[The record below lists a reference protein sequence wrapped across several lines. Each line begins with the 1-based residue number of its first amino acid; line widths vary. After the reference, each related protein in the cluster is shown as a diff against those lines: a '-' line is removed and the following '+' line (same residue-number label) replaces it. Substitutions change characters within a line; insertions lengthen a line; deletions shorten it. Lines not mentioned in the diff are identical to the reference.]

1 MHGAPTHFCS
11 RCGTRRSGRGTCG
24 RDGTALTAIVDSSL
38 LGTEVGNYV
47 IVQALGQGGMG
58 AVYRA
63 VQPAIG
69 AEVAIKVL
77 HAGSEAQ
84 SGMVQRFLL
93 EAQAVNRV
101 RHPGLIKILDTEYL
115 PDRRPYLVMELL
127 DGASLADAIGRISP
141 ALACHVVAEALDALQ
156 AVHEVGIVHR
166 DLKPPNVFLTRD
178 GRVVVLDFGIAK
190 LVATDGGEAITHS
203 TGLIG
208 TPEYMAPEQIRSRPL
223 DRRTDIYAMGILLY
237 ELITGKRPFAA
248 AATFELLVQHVE
260 RPPTSPRDYVPDL
273 APSITDTI
281 LRALE
286 KDADRRF
293 PTAAEMAA
301 PLRAASGTSSDSDVA
316 AFVASRVP
324 AVPRVLADGDGDG
337 EGEGRA
343 TLTIRGPS
351 GSARDAAPTTAYATT
366 EPQNVTVPASP
377 ARRARSAGTTRPD
390 RRARWPRL
398 VGAAAVAATIAIVA
412 VYFIMRDRPRAAAD
426 RPQGHDTTATAVI
439 APDAATDAGTPT
451 ATPPAAATGTLEV
464 KSRPPGATIVVDHA
478 PAGVTPAI
486 LTLAVGAH
494 LLHVEHRG
502 YLAFDEAVEV
512 RAGERATV
520 TVQLSE
526 DRRSITGRGNRHG
539 SATPVVTRH
548 GSASAGNA
556 AGVGNPADKGALTAP
571 VDAGVPGAM
580 PRDAGSGARRKR
592 DNPYE

>member
-1 MHGAPTHFCS
+1 MDGAPSHFCS
-11 RCGTRRSGRGTCG
+11 RCGTRRSGKGTCA
-24 RDGTALTAIVDSSL
+24 RDGTTLTAIVDSSL

-101 RHPGLIKILDTEYL
+101 RHPGLIKILDTGYL

-127 DGASLADAIGRISP
+127 DGASLADAIGQLAP

-156 AVHEVGIVHR
+156 AVHQVGIVHR

-190 LVATDGGEAITHS
+190 LVATDGGAAITHS

-273 APSITDTI
+273 APAITDTI

-286 KDADRRF
+286 KEADRRF
-293 PTAAEMAA
+293 QTAAEMAA
-301 PLRAASGTSSDSDVA
+301 PLRVASGASNEGDVA
-316 AFVASRVP
+316 AFVASRVS
-324 AVPRVLADGDGDG
+324 AAARVLADGDGA
-337 EGEGRA
+337 GRS
-343 TLTIRGPS
+343 TLTIRGPG
-351 GSARDAAPTTAYATT
+351 GSARDAVPTAAYATT
-366 EPQNVTVPASP
+366 APQNMPVPDSTQP
-377 ARRARSAGTTRPD
+377 RARTAGTTRPD
-390 RRARWPRL
+390 RRTRWSL
-398 VGAAAVAATIAIVA
+398 LAGAAAVAATLA
-412 VYFIMRDRPRAAAD
+412 VVTVFIIMRDDAPVRAD
-426 RPQGHDTTATAVI
+426 RPRGRDTGAAAAILT
-439 APDAATDAGTPT
+439 DAATTSAV
-451 ATPPAAATGTLEV
+451 PPVDAAATGTLAV
-464 KSRPPGATIVVDHA
+464 KSNPPGARITVDHA
-478 PAGVTPAI
+478 PAGVTPA
-486 LTLAVGAH
+486 TLSLAAGAH
-494 LLHVEHRG
+494 LIRVEHPG
-502 YLAFDEAVEV
+502 YLAVDEAAEV

-520 TVQLSE
+520 MVRLPE
-526 DRRSITGRGNRHG
+526 DRGPIAGRGNRPG
-539 SATPVVTRH
+539 SATTVVTKH
-548 GSASAGNA
+548 GSGSADTAVTA
-556 AGVGNPADKGALTAP
+556 AKRADP
-571 VDAGVPGAM
+571 VPIDAGVPATT
-580 PRDAGSGARRKR
+580 PRDAGSGSRRKMT
-592 DNPYE
+592 NPYE